1 MLFQVVCSIL
11 FSVLAFHTPSADW
24 LDLSTAN
31 QHLSN
36 NRFLLVTQRAKQSTS
51 SEGAAKTGLE
61 NDVRLFVLFCFTH
74 FYVWQVVDWEFDLLD
89 QLRYSLSRAHW
100 LSNISRGSDSKKSS
114 PRRRNTIFLR
124 FSQQLPRVRVGLWK
138 GFLSWQG
145 PSTRLT
151 PCMVASRTTEK
162 RGHRCAFVEYV
173 CTCFCYSKTWEGQG
187 LLCPSVRPSASPP
200 PSCVHYNQS

>member
-1 MLFQVVCSIL
+1 MVRTRFWAGLNSPE
-11 FSVLAFHTPSADW
+11 AP
-24 LDLSTAN
+24 LSGSGSPAK
-31 QHLSN
+31 
-36 NRFLLVTQRAKQSTS
+36 NRFL
-51 SEGAAKTGLE
+51 GLGIG
-61 NDVRLFVLFCFTH
+61 FKFPVLKL
-74 FYVWQVVDWEFDLLD
+74 QINWEFH
-89 QLRYSLSRAHW
+89 LRYFLSGAHW